1 AAARRAARRRRYARP
16 AHGSDR
22 AVGGDR
28 DSRGRDGRSER
39 MKILTVCGM
48 GLGTGLLLRMNTE
61 EALKRIGVS
70 DAEVTVADISTAKGM
85 GASADIVLT
94 SSELAEQLGTVKGRL
109 VTVTNFFDKEEIER
123 KLREAL
129 E

>member
-1 AAARRAARRRRYARP
+1 
-16 AHGSDR
+16 
-22 AVGGDR
+22 
-28 DSRGRDGRSER
+28 

-61 EALKRIGVS
+61 AALKTIGVE
-70 DAEVTVADISTAKGM
+70 DASVEVADISTAKGM

-94 SSELAEQLGTVKGRL
+94 SSELAEQLGPVKGTL
-109 VTVTNFFDKEEIER
+109 VTVTNFFDKGEIER

-129 E
+129 GR